1 MSEVT
6 PIFAETYKM
15 YDENLDAFS
24 DRWKDVVVL
33 GASPEDCRLRSVE
46 AFGHTWRLSLSGEQV
61 EVPPEGFP
69 EVISEPDETGMRS
82 VSYRVPWQ
90 DVTLAVIRGRIVPKT
105 LDNWFADCIHLREIR
120 GLGLLDTSCVRSM
133 RGTFFG
139 CETLVTLDVSGF
151 ETSRVEDMGNL
162 FWGCSRLVELDVS
175 GFDTRCVRDMTGM
188 FHGCSS
194 LKMLDV
200 SGFDTSQVTK
210 MSNLFNGCS
219 QLVQLDVS
227 GFDTRRVEWMSGM
240 FWGCS
245 SLRALDLSGFD
256 LSSITTLSLM
266 FRECSSLVTLRM
278 PRIDSARASQVR
290 MGSMFVGVDA
300 LGVASEHLME
310 LIKQGVGISVGMF

>member
-1 MSEVT
+1 M
-6 PIFAETYKM
+6 
-15 YDENLDAFS
+15 
-24 DRWKDVVVL
+24 
-33 GASPEDCRLRSVE
+33 
-46 AFGHTWRLSLSGEQV
+46 

-90 DVTLAVIRGRIVPKT
+90 DVTLAVMRGRIVPKT

-162 FWGCSRLVELDVS
+162 FWGCSRLV
-175 GFDTRCVRDMTGM
+175 
-188 FHGCSS
+188 
-194 LKMLDV
+194 
-200 SGFDTSQVTK
+200 
-210 MSNLFNGCS
+210 
-219 QLVQLDVS
+219 QLDVS

-266 FRECSSLVTLRM
+266 FRECSSLASLRM
-278 PRIDSARASQVR
+278 PGIDSTRTDQVR
-290 MGSMFVGVDA
+290 MGSMFVGADA
-300 LGVASEHLME
+300 LGVAPEHLME